1 MYRLLRQKNGQMKQ
15 VKKAELIKPAPP
27 QMKEDLL
34 APPPVHTETEQFP
47 NPLQAKGV
55 NNGQADFVEQEER
68 QFDLI
73 KQNESQQAKFQT
85 QKLQWNNYQ
94 VLNFQIIPTDST
106 SSQAYFNSDYNDSVA
121 VGTALDGGIMFG
133 TNTADVSKAKYYNIV
148 YANARLSI
156 SGGSTPALSNP
167 CFIEFYLMQKLTT
180 GDFGGKI
187 PRQIE
192 SVVNSTGVQ
201 SIVATGDEF
210 GVQSF
215 GVDVFNENAY
225 YTQSPDLKGMRSI
238 GVALKRINLKFESAL
253 DLANL
258 KLDVEIGYDLKTEGN
273 NY

>member
-1 MYRLLRQKNGQMKQ
+1 MYKLFRQNNGQVEQ
-15 VKKAELIKPAPP
+15 VPVNQPVEDTTPP
-27 QMKEDLL
+27 SVEE
-34 APPPVHTETEQFP
+34 AFP
-47 NPLQAKGV
+47 NPLEAKGEP
-55 NNGQADFVEQEER
+55 NGVAPFVLQEER

-73 KQNESQQAKFQT
+73 KKNESQQAKFQT
-85 QKLQWNNYQ
+85 AKLQNNNYQ
-94 VLNFQIIPTDST
+94 IINFRISPTDSVDVRNN
-106 SSQAYFNSDYNDSVA
+106 YINDYNEATA
-121 VGTALDGGIMFG
+121 VGTAMDAGIMFG
-133 TNTADVSKAKYYNIV
+133 TNTADVTKAKYYNIV

-167 CFIEFYLMQKLTT
+167 CFIEFYLMQKLPT